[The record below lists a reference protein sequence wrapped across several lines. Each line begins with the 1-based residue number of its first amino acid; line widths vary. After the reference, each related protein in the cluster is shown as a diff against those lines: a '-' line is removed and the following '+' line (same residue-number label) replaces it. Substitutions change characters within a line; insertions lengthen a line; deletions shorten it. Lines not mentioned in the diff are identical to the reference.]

1 MVSGRSESKALTA
14 LKDERDNFESLFQ
27 SKAEECAELAKANA
41 ALKAQVHHTN
51 SCIYTAYISTCI
63 YMYMYVCVL
72 HHYDQPP
79 PLSLQLGEQ
88 RKRASSSSCEEEKT
102 LAPGTTLRPTTPTE
116 DRSLRASLSLEDIR
130 VLEGLRDQ
138 LKSFCLMADH
148 LKLVPG
154 ALTYATDFIATHP
167 LYTSPDLACQH
178 QIGCVPSPPPP
189 PATPP
194 ALPSIPPSVEAL
206 RTMPSSP

>member
-1 MVSGRSESKALTA
+1 MLSWQKPMPLSRHRYTTQIAVYIL
-14 LKDERDNFESLFQ
+14 
-27 SKAEECAELAKANA
+27 
-41 ALKAQVHHTN
+41 HTYLHV
-51 SCIYTAYISTCI
+51 YTCTC
-63 YMYMYVCVL
+63 MYVCYTIMTNL
-72 HHYDQPP
+72 PF
-79 PLSLQLGEQ
+79 SLQLGEQ

-116 DRSLRASLSLEDIR
+116 DRSLRASLSSEDIR

-189 PATPP
+189 PPPATPP
-194 ALPSIPPSVEAL
+194 APPSIPPSVEAL